1 MTWTHKHSK
10 NAVAKKARLRMDR
23 ANAEPVI
30 ESHYCYKPRRPTPD
44 YTITI
49 RSSRGERLQV
59 SAWRFNGRVMLS
71 EGLDSVRQL
80 CRGIE
85 QLLTKSA

>member
-1 MTWTHKHSK
+1 MIWTQKHSR
-10 NAVAKKARLRMDR
+10 NAVAKKARLRIER
-23 ANAEPVI
+23 ANAEPAI
-30 ESHYCYKPRRPTPD
+30 ESRECYKPRRTAPD

-71 EGLDSVRQL
+71 EGIDSVRQL